1 MAETEETAE
10 DIKRDHYFHAE
21 ATHTLSGILHLPLV
35 QVINPQA
42 SAQLPEAG
50 GYLSQQAQ
58 PYKVESVISYESA
71 HTQVAGNKEVKPG
84 HGWSTLVTSV
94 VEGLNILDVV
104 TADRVV
110 GQVST
115 EYPLKGYV
123 PSITFLGTRFEN
135 LRIAGHPVKLDWD
148 LNLCGNKP
156 DGDAPYTKSS
166 DFVNRVSKQHANL
179 RAAQP
184 GHENPLAELLARY
197 NLYPESFANSTGD
210 EENVECSLVNKAEGD
225 FPGTCCGHVIQVP
238 NFGTIHLA
246 VLRLKH
252 GEFKKRNTH
261 SGENTF
267 RTHDDRDRDGMRG
280 SGWDEGFRYD
290 RRRTYKTLIGFL
302 LLFALLAELRCR
314 RLPSTEAQYNR
325 ISQMFLHG
333 RLADAEQL
341 AAALAIRFHNSN
353 PPWSTKFTLLQAE
366 AASWRGRN
374 QEAINALSQIP
385 ESTEDTEITIQRLSI
400 MGVAYAHLHNFQESD
415 KLLAQAQEQCSITDS
430 RACGEFYRSL
440 GGVAGERGK
449 YQEADLLYQKAWLL
463 RVNLDNVGM
472 RQLH

>member
-21 ATHTLSGILHLPLV
+21 ATALSGILHLPLV

-148 LNLCGNKP
+148 LNLCGKKP

-179 RAAQP
+179 RATQP
-184 GHENPLAELLARY
+184 
-197 NLYPESFANSTGD
+197 
-210 EENVECSLVNKAEGD
+210 
-225 FPGTCCGHVIQVP
+225 
-238 NFGTIHLA
+238 
-246 VLRLKH
+246 
-252 GEFKKRNTH
+252 
-261 SGENTF
+261 
-267 RTHDDRDRDGMRG
+267 
-280 SGWDEGFRYD
+280 
-290 RRRTYKTLIGFL
+290 
-302 LLFALLAELRCR
+302 
-314 RLPSTEAQYNR
+314 
-325 ISQMFLHG
+325 
-333 RLADAEQL
+333 
-341 AAALAIRFHNSN
+341 
-353 PPWSTKFTLLQAE
+353 
-366 AASWRGRN
+366 
-374 QEAINALSQIP
+374 
-385 ESTEDTEITIQRLSI
+385 
-400 MGVAYAHLHNFQESD
+400 
-415 KLLAQAQEQCSITDS
+415 
-430 RACGEFYRSL
+430 
-440 GGVAGERGK
+440 
-449 YQEADLLYQKAWLL
+449 
-463 RVNLDNVGM
+463 
-472 RQLH
+472 